1 LRSAK
6 KPTTL
11 PATHFGPHAY
21 YSYVASKSG
30 RKSWRRS
37 ASQRSLATG
46 RSRNN
51 RNDNKEQLEEAQ
63 TRLTASLVGRET
75 ANDARDAESSLG
87 RRGETTMTR
96 KESILKLRD
105 LLVTRRDALR
115 KALAGDLSLLKQL
128 REQTGGDVIDAAL
141 DAAQDEISSQLA
153 EVESRE
159 LANIER
165 ALLRIRKGSYGECEA
180 CGNKIPL
187 ARLNALPYAT
197 SCIECQRAA
206 ETSGGAGGGS
216 GDWSRVLD
224 TGFVDTDVSFSD
236 LEM

>member
-1 LRSAK
+1 
-6 KPTTL
+6 
-11 PATHFGPHAY
+11 
-21 YSYVASKSG
+21 
-30 RKSWRRS
+30 
-37 ASQRSLATG
+37 
-46 RSRNN
+46 
-51 RNDNKEQLEEAQ
+51 
-63 TRLTASLVGRET
+63 
-75 ANDARDAESSLG
+75 
-87 RRGETTMTR
+87 MTR
-96 KESILKLRD
+96 KESINKLRD
-105 LLVTRRDALR
+105 LLVARRNALR

-128 REQTGGDVIDAAL
+128 REQSGGDVVDAAL

-159 LANIER
+159 LANMER
-165 ALLRIRKGSYGECEA
+165 ALERIKHGTYGECES

-206 ETSGGAGGGS
+206 ENGGAGGSGA
-216 GDWSRVLD
+216 GDWSRILD